1 MAAPQLIHQGKVRDV
16 YRWNDRILLVASDRI
31 SAFDVI
37 LPTPIPGKGV
47 ILTQLSRFWF
57 ERFTTITPHHVVG
70 FDLPPDTARP
80 EWEGRVTICRS
91 AATVPLE
98 CVVRG
103 YLAGSG
109 WNDYRQTGSVQGFA
123 LPGGLKES
131 ERLPVPLFT
140 PSTKASEGHDE
151 PLTEAQARRHVGDAL
166 YEELRLRS
174 LTLYQQAHAYAAE
187 RGVII
192 ADTKFEF
199 GHTPE
204 GELIL
209 IDECLTPD
217 SSRFWPADAYAP
229 GGSQPSF
236 DKQFVRDYLL
246 SLHDWNRHPPGPALP
261 ADIVDGTR
269 RKYLEAYDRLTG
281 PNGDASRSLSRLLP

>member
-1 MAAPQLIHQGKVRDV
+1 MAAPELIHQGKVRDV
-16 YRWNDRILLVASDRI
+16 YRWKENVLLVASDRI

-47 ILTQLSRFWF
+47 ILTQLSRHWF
-57 ERFTTITPHHVVG
+57 ERFSGITPHHVVG
-70 FDLPPDTARP
+70 FTLPTGTMRP
-80 EWEGRVTICRS
+80 EWEGRLTVCRP
-91 AATVPLE
+91 ARTVPLE

-109 WNDYRQTGSVQGFA
+109 WNDYCKTGAVQGY
-123 LPGGLKES
+123 
-131 ERLPVPLFT
+131 RLPAGLQESSRLEQPLFT
-140 PSTKASEGHDE
+140 PSTKAAEGHDE
-151 PLTEAQARRHVGDAL
+151 PLTEGQARRHVGDAL
-166 YEELRLRS
+166 YEELRRRS
-174 LTLYQQAHAYAAE
+174 LALYREAHAEALA
-187 RGVII
+187 RGIII

-217 SSRFWPADAYAP
+217 SSRFWPADSYAP
-229 GGSQPSF
+229 GGPQPSF

-246 SLHDWNRHPPGPALP
+246 GLKDWNRHPPGPELP
-261 ADIVDGTR
+261 PQIVEGTR
-269 RKYLEAYDRLTG
+269 RKYLEAYERITGHPLALT
-281 PNGDASRSLSRLLP
+281 